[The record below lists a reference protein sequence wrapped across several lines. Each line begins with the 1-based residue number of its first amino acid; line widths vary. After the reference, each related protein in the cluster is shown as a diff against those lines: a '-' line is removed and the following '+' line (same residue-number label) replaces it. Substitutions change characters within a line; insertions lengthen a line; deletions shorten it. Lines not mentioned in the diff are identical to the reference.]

1 MRASR
6 SARGL
11 RVAGFF
17 AAAAP
22 SLFTLAVS
30 QASCGGDGGTS
41 NSGVDAAP
49 IQTGSDASS
58 GGNDDGGQMTA
69 CALPPTGPANGYV
82 LRYDQLGYLT
92 QGTNW
97 AMLLS
102 HGKPAPSY
110 QLVDD
115 KGCNVGA
122 STKASPRAVDV
133 TSRAGSKI
141 TGDRI
146 DLSPIKSKGTYW
158 VVVDGVRFGPIK
170 VADDVYASLLPTML
184 AFLKEQRCGATTTA
198 ISRHAA
204 CHLFSSVTAAG
215 HSGDGVAVA
224 DGTTTNITLASG
236 PAVDA
241 EGGWHDAGDYI
252 KFVGTTAF
260 VLSVDLLALRDHP
273 AAFASPKLGNV
284 GADFKAEMRW
294 GLDWLV
300 KMLGGATLYHQS
312 SGEKDHD
319 PDPRVPEAD
328 TTAAIPGYAQ
338 RPLFMF
344 AAGKGANLLGRGVA
358 ALALGS
364 VVFKDDAAYSAKL
377 LAAARN
383 AYAAVPARLGNQNP
397 DPVDFYQESHYADD
411 LAFGAAEL
419 ALATGEQPFKDDA
432 VKYARVVDTTS
443 TPAKPLY
450 WGDTTAMGLLE
461 TGRIF
466 PVGDPIRVEMA
477 GLLTEIAVPMLQSAT
492 SPTGPGA
499 PYHYALDAFDNGTV
513 EQSLGAAAVC
523 LAARRLGANDACEQV
538 GRDQL
543 HWMLGR
549 NPFGYSFLIGAG
561 TTYPKHPQHA
571 WAQKTGNEITGAI
584 VGGPTGMKVLMD
596 ISSGDPSLVVPT
608 AKSPLAEWSTDDLVY
623 EDDVTNYVVN
633 EPAIDFTAPLVFVLA
648 ELVDPRP

>member
-1 MRASR
+1 MKMRLLRCAS
-6 SARGL
+6 SL
-11 RVAGFF
+11 VVT
-17 AAAAP
+17 AATLLA
-22 SLFTLAVS
+22 FT
-30 QASCGGDGGTS
+30 QASCGSSDGGGTGNDGTDASSNPRPDGSTPSGDGGST
-41 NSGVDAAP
+41 
-49 IQTGSDASS
+49 T
-58 GGNDDGGQMTA
+58 T
-69 CALPPTGPANGYV
+69 CTLPPSGPANGFV

-92 QGTNW
+92 KGVNW

-102 HGKPAPSY
+102 HGKAPPTY
-110 QLVDD
+110 QIVDD
-115 KGCNVGA
+115 KGCNVGDPG
-122 STKASPRAVDV
+122 KAGQRAVDV

-146 DLSPIKSKGTYW
+146 DLSAIKKPGTYW
-158 VVVDGVRFGPIK
+158 VVVDGIRLGPIK
-170 VADDVYASLLPTML
+170 VADDVYANLLPTML
-184 AFLKEQRCGATTTA
+184 AFLKEQRCGATTA
-198 ISRHAA
+198 AVSKHSA

-224 DGTTTNITLASG
+224 DGTTANITLASG

-273 AAFASPKLGNV
+273 AAFASPALGNV
-284 GADFKAEMRW
+284 GADLKAEMRW

-300 KMLGGATLYHQS
+300 KMLGGATLYHQC
-312 SGEKDHD
+312 SGAKDHD
-319 PDPRVPEAD
+319 PAPRIPEAD
-328 TTAAIPGYAQ
+328 TAAAIPGYAQ

-344 AAGKGANLLGRGVA
+344 ADGKGANLLGRGAA

-383 AYAAVPARLGNQNP
+383 AYAAYPTRKSDQNP
-397 DPVDFYQESHYADD
+397 DPVDFYQESTYSDD

-419 ALATGEQPFKDDA
+419 AMATGEQPFKDDA
-432 VKYARVVDTTS
+432 LKYARIVDTTS
-443 TPAKPLY
+443 TPAKPMY
-450 WGDTTAMGLLE
+450 WGDVTAMGLLE
-461 TGRIF
+461 TGRLY

-492 SPTGPGA
+492 MPSGPGA
-499 PYHYALDAFDNGTV
+499 PYHYALDAFDNGTI

-523 LAARRLGANDACEQV
+523 LAARRMGGNDACNQV
-538 GRDQL
+538 GLDQL
-543 HWMLGR
+543 HWMLGL

-571 WAQKTGNEITGAI
+571 WAQKTGMEITGAI
-584 VGGPTGMKVLMD
+584 VGGPTGMAVLKD
-596 ISSGDPSLVVPT
+596 VQSGDPSLQLPT
-608 AKSPLAEWSTDDLVY
+608 ATSPLAEWSTDDLVY

-648 ELVDPRP
+648 ELADPRP

>member
-1 MRASR
+1 
-6 SARGL
+6 
-11 RVAGFF
+11 V
-17 AAAAP
+17 
-22 SLFTLAVS
+22 
-30 QASCGGDGGTS
+30 
-41 NSGVDAAP
+41 
-49 IQTGSDASS
+49 
-58 GGNDDGGQMTA
+58 
-69 CALPPTGPANGYV
+69 LPPVGTNTGYV

-92 QGTNW
+92 QGVNW

-102 HGKPAPSY
+102 HGKPAPAY

-115 KGCNVGA
+115 KGCAVGK
-122 STKASPRAVDV
+122 STMASPRAVDA

-146 DLSPIKSKGTYW
+146 DLSAIKTPGTYW
-158 VVVDGVRFGPIK
+158 VVVDGARFGPIK
-170 VADDVYASLLPTML
+170 VGDDVYANLLPTML
-184 AFLKEQRCGATTTA
+184 AFLKEQRCGNTTVA
-198 ISRHAA
+198 ISKHDA

-224 DGTTTNITLASG
+224 DGTTTNITFASG

-273 AAFASPKLGNV
+273 TAFASSKLGNV
-284 GADFKAEMRW
+284 AADFKAEMRW
-294 GLDWLV
+294 GLDWLM
-300 KMLGGATLYHQS
+300 KMIGGPTLYHQC

-319 PDPRVPEAD
+319 PDPRIPEAD
-328 TTAAIPGYAQ
+328 TTTAIPGYAQ
-338 RPLFMF
+338 RPLFKF
-344 AAGKGANLLGRGVA
+344 ADGKGANLIGRGAA

-364 VVFKDDAAYSAKL
+364 VVWKTEDPAYSAKL
-377 LAAARN
+377 LAAARS
-383 AYAAVPARLGNQNP
+383 AYAAYPTRKSDQNP
-397 DPVDFYQESHYADD
+397 DPVDFYQENTYSDD
-411 LAFGAAEL
+411 MAFGAAEL

-432 VKYARVVDTTS
+432 VKYARIVDTTS
-443 TPAKPLY
+443 TPAKPMY

-466 PVGDPIRVEMA
+466 PVGDPIRMEMA
-477 GLLTEIAVPMLQSAT
+477 GLLKDIALPMLQSAT
-492 SPTGPGA
+492 APTGPGA

-513 EQSLGAAAVC
+513 EQSLGAASVC
-523 LAARRLGANDACEQV
+523 LAARRLGGNDACDQV

-543 HWMLGR
+543 HWMLGL

-561 TTYPKHPQHA
+561 ATYPKHPQHA
-571 WAQKTGNEITGAI
+571 WAQKTGKEITGAI

-596 ISSGDPSLVVPT
+596 VASGDPSLQLPT
-608 AKSPLAEWSTDDLVY
+608 AMSPLAEWSTDDLVY

-648 ELVDPRP
+648 ELADPRP